1 MTLSRCSR
9 RGASSS
15 TPTSTSSFLTFYNGP
30 DVEPVHEM
38 KPDDTDVSKAVAA
51 IDRALGTTGGCTGAL
66 AVVARLFDCTFVDN
80 VGEEEVNMLPFLA
93 SFGTPYNDVRPDVL
107 PRAIASLYKL
117 MDDLPDDYCN
127 RFAFSR
133 PTSDVREALYRL
145 SCTYGYW
152 VRHNKGEPCKLG

>member
-1 MTLSRCSR
+1 M
-9 RGASSS
+9 
-15 TPTSTSSFLTFYNGP
+15 TFYNGP